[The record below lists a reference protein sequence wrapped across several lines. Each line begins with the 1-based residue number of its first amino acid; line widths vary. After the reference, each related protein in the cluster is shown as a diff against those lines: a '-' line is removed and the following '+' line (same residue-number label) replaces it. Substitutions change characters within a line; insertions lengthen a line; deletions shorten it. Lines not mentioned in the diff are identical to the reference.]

1 MTNLSSKENEQIGN
15 NRLKG
20 PSFFLY
26 NNVLQ
31 KTLLLNT
38 MLIAK
43 NDKEIQ
49 EKKRQDKGI
58 QHERYS
64 NTIK

>member
-20 PSFFLY
+20 LSFFLY

-31 KTLLLNT
+31 KILLLNT
-38 MLIAK
+38 LLIAK

-49 EKKRQDKGI
+49 KTKDRINAFNMKGTVI
-58 QHERYS
+58 L
-64 NTIK
+64 K

>member
-20 PSFFLY
+20 LSFFLY

-38 MLIAK
+38 LLIAK

-49 EKKRQDKGI
+49 KKKDRINAFNMKGTVI
-58 QHERYS
+58 L
-64 NTIK
+64 K